1 MITIV
6 IHAYEICTEN
16 VIKLIVYLEP
26 SRGIDRHAYRD
37 TVAAAYKYRYRY
49 KYQGPA
55 WVDDIDLVW
64 IRWPRKGHHNRPR
77 SLSRTVIVPSGID
90 SIWHRSLSRTVMIPS
105 GINR

>member
-16 VIKLIVYLEP
+16 VIKLIVCLEP
-26 SRGIDRHAYRD
+26 GRGIDRHAYRD
-37 TVAAAYKYRYRY
+37 TVAAAYRYRYRY
-49 KYQGPA
+49 RGPV

-64 IRWPRKGHHNRPR
+64 ITVAPKG
-77 SLSRTVIVPSGID
+77 SLHST
-90 SIWHRSLSRTVMIPS
+90 WHRSLSRTVMIPS